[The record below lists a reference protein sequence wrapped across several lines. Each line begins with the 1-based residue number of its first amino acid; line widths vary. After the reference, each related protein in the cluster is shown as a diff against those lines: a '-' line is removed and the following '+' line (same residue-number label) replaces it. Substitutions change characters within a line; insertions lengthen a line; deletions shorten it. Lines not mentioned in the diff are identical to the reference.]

1 MANLRLLLQSDEPIL
16 ALAPM
21 QDVTDLRFMRLI
33 SGYGNADVY
42 FTEYF
47 RVLPESR
54 LDPQILASITQ
65 NPTGRPVIAQMI
77 GNDIAALVRTAR
89 ELQQHP
95 VAAIDLNLGCPVPI
109 VYRKCAGGGLLR
121 DPDRIDRILG
131 ALREA
136 IAIPFTVKTRIG
148 FDDTAVFDEL
158 LPIFARH
165 SLDLLTV
172 HARTVKEMYRS
183 APRYDFIARAVAAM
197 PCPVLANGNI
207 YSADKADEVLAL
219 TGARGLM
226 IGRGV
231 IRNPWLFRQ
240 IREQRRGEPVFRPTG
255 RDVLEYVHALY
266 EAVSTPGIRESAQ
279 INNMKKYMNFIGLG
293 VEPTGEFLHQIRR
306 ATTRAEFFTLCRAV
320 PRSRRADAARALPD
334 RVEADG
340 RHGRRD
346 ALTADQGGSARS
358 VGDDKQV
365 SASPTLFPGIERG
378 ALDPPFSILA
388 ASATASRWVKAGVN
402 GDVGGTR
409 VSGGG
414 VTRDIGG
421 REGVTRGV
429 GFGPWPQF
437 AAASRWEE

>member
-1 MANLRLLLQSDEPIL
+1 MDARIEFQNLLRSDTPIL

-33 SGYGNADVY
+33 AGYGNADVY

-54 LDPQILASITQ
+54 LDPQILSSITQ

-77 GNDIAALVRTAR
+77 GNDVAALVRTAR

-148 FDDTAVFDEL
+148 FDDRAVFDEL

-165 SLDLLTV
+165 SIDLLTV

-183 APRYDFIARAVAAM
+183 APRYDFIARAVAAL

-207 YSADKADEVLAL
+207 YSADKASEVLAL

-240 IREQRRGEPVFRPTG
+240 IREHRQGQPAFRPTG
-255 RDVLEYVHALY
+255 RDVLGYVHALY

-279 INNMKKYMNFIGLG
+279 INNLKKYMNFIGLG
-293 VEPTGEFLHQIRR
+293 VEPTGEFLHQVRR
-306 ATTRAEFFTLCRAV
+306 ATTRAEFFALCRQFLEHDDPMPLEPFAI
-320 PRSRRADAARALPD
+320 AL
-334 RVEADG
+334 
-340 RHGRRD
+340 
-346 ALTADQGGSARS
+346 
-358 VGDDKQV
+358 K
-365 SASPTLFPGIERG
+365 PTDVMAG
-378 ALDPPFSILA
+378 AM
-388 ASATASRWVKAGVN
+388 R
-402 GDVGGTR
+402 
-409 VSGGG
+409 
-414 VTRDIGG
+414 
-421 REGVTRGV
+421 
-429 GFGPWPQF
+429 
-437 AAASRWEE
+437 